1 MKYKIASVLFW
12 VLIGPILLFTACN
25 TNNSPTVP
33 PANVTYTP
41 TNTGTPTSTK
51 VATVTKT
58 PTQTATSTVTTTPPM
73 TATNSPTNT
82 VTATVTAT
90 TTSTPTSTPLT
101 PISGG
106 YTFNSSGDTSGW
118 GINIYSGGIAT
129 GTVSYQGSPINNCW
143 SASGGALQTAV
154 TFSAVS
160 QKVDMQYNLAGPTD
174 FHGMPITLVASIA
187 NGFVASAQYEGQ
199 LFVQDGSAQGY
210 AGYYSGLTSFG
221 SSGTANSGCVT
232 FTGTVPS
239 SVTGGFDP
247 TQVTSVD
254 FEIDTGA
261 SGTGWGPVTVE
272 TQAWVY

>member
-1 MKYKIASVLFW
+1 MKLRILSLLLMVLAGSVILFS
-12 VLIGPILLFTACN
+12 ACN
-25 TNNSPTVP
+25 TNSNNSPTVP
-33 PANVTYTP
+33 KANATYTS
-41 TNTGTPTSTK
+41 TKTGTPTSTK
-51 VATVTKT
+51 AATATKT
-58 PTQTATSTVTTTPPM
+58 PTTTVTGTP
-73 TATNSPTNT
+73 TS
-82 VTATVTAT
+82 TVTAT

-106 YTFNSSGDTSGW
+106 YTFNSSTDINGW
-118 GINIYSGGIAT
+118 GINIYSGGIVA
-129 GTVSYQGSPINNCW
+129 GTVSYQGSPVNSCW
-143 SASGGALQTAV
+143 PASSGALQIAV

-174 FHGMPITLVASIA
+174 FHGMPITLVASISD
-187 NGFVASAQYEGQ
+187 GFGGNTAQYEGQ
-199 LFVQDGSAQGY
+199 IFVQDGSAQGY

-221 SSGTANSGCVT
+221 SAAGANSGCVT
-232 FTGTVPS
+232 FTGTVPG

-247 TQVTSVD
+247 TQATSVN

>member
-1 MKYKIASVLFW
+1 MKLRILSLLLMVLGGS
-12 VLIGPILLFTACN
+12 LLLFPACN
-25 TNNSPTVP
+25 TNSNNSPTVP
-33 PANVTYTP
+33 QANATYTP
-41 TNTGTPTSTK
+41 TNTGTPTNTK

-58 PTQTATSTVTTTPPM
+58 PTTTVTGTP
-73 TATNSPTNT
+73 TS
-82 VTATVTAT
+82 TVTAT
-90 TTSTPTSTPLT
+90 TTSTPSPTPGVA
-101 PISGG
+101 PVAGG
-106 YTFNSSGDTSGW
+106 YTFSAAASITGW
-118 GINIYSGGIAT
+118 GINIYSGGIVA

-143 SASGGALQTAV
+143 SASSGALQLAV

-174 FHGMPITLVASIA
+174 FHGMPITLVASIS

-199 LFVQDGSAQGY
+199 IFVQDGSAQSY

-221 SSGTANSGCVT
+221 SSGTSNSGCVT
-232 FTGTVPS
+232 IIGTVPS
-239 SVTGGFDP
+239 SLTGSFDP
-247 TQVTSVD
+247 TQVTSVN